1 MMVSPSLLPG
11 HPPMYYPHTAL
22 HVPCHTLLIGQHK
35 TLARLDKV
43 FLTSWHSDNSP
54 LCLWGIVVISSSSQ
68 DVIICCCQHWPISS
82 DQPPVWAGF
91 THWPLPWSVST
102 VHSLSESG
110 PGRET
115 CTAVA
120 QLAAPHEGST
130 ACCMVTQEQATL
142 NVATMS
148 QISIDVTRV
157 VHDLE
162 IIKLCFIDANRK
174 ITWDFCCLKSVYTKC
189 TLCCWRCLQ
198 R

>member
-1 MMVSPSLLPG
+1 MLPWWCLRLYCRATLLCII
-11 HPPMYYPHTAL
+11 PHTPC
-22 HVPCHTLLIGQHK
+22 PCHTQLIGQHK
-35 TLARLDKV
+35 ILARLDKV

-82 DQPPVWAGF
+82 DHHPVWAGCS
-91 THWPLPWSVST
+91 HWPLPWSVST

-130 ACCMVTQEQATL
+130 ACALAKSENHHMNA
-142 NVATMS
+142 
-148 QISIDVTRV
+148 IDL
-157 VHDLE
+157 D
-162 IIKLCFIDANRK
+162 
-174 ITWDFCCLKSVYTKC
+174 S
-189 TLCCWRCLQ
+189 
-198 R
+198 